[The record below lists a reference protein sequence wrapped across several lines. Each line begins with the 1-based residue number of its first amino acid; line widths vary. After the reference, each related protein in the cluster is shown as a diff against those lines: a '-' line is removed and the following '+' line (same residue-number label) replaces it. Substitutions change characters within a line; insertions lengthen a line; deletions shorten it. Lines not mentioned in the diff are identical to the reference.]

1 MKRKYI
7 TPVTIC
13 IGKSIT
19 TLMAGSVNTTDYN
32 GNDYNTTIDSEIQN
46 GENNT
51 DGSGNGPT
59 FAKPTPLWDDDDDD
73 ML

>member
-32 GNDYNTTIDSEIQN
+32 GDPYDTTIDDEIIDGDNNDESGSN
-46 GENNT
+46 GL
-51 DGSGNGPT
+51 T
-59 FAKPTPLWDDDDDD
+59 FARPTPLWDDDNDDS
-73 ML
+73 L

>member
-19 TLMAGSVNTTDYN
+19 TLMAGSVNTKDYN
-32 GNDYNTTIDSEIQN
+32 GNDYDTTIDNEIQD
-46 GENNT
+46 GDNT
-51 DGSGNGPT
+51 NGSGDGPT

>member
-32 GNDYNTTIDSEIQN
+32 GDPYDTTIDSEIIE
-46 GENNT
+46 GDNT
-51 DGSGNGPT
+51 DESGSSPT

-73 ML
+73 IL

>member
-32 GNDYNTTIDSEIQN
+32 GDPYDTTIGSEIIEGDNNNNESDN
-46 GENNT
+46 GV
-51 DGSGNGPT
+51 T
-59 FAKPTPLWDDDDDD
+59 FARPTPLWDDDDDD

>member
-32 GNDYNTTIDSEIQN
+32 GDPYDTTIESEIID
-46 GENNT
+46 GDNT
-51 DGSGNGPT
+51 DENGSSNPT

-73 ML
+73 LL

>member
-32 GNDYNTTIDSEIQN
+32 GNDYDTTIDSEIIE
-46 GENNT
+46 GDDNN

-73 ML
+73 IL